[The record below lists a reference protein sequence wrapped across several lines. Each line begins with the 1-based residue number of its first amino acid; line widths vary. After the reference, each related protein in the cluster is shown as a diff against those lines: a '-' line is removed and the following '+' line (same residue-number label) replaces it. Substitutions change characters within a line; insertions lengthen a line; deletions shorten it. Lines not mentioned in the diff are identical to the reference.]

1 MELNL
6 TNLQTNQP
14 QSHTKIEDVIVL
26 GAGPAGLSA
35 ALYAARAELSPLVL
49 TGMSLGG
56 QASLTHSIE
65 NYPGFPDGVG
75 GSELGELFQKQA
87 ERFGARYEYDS
98 VTDVDFSK
106 HPFIIKTYSQEFK
119 TRSVIISTGAS
130 PNLLNIP
137 GEKSLTG
144 RGVSYCGTCDG
155 WFFKEKK
162 VVVVGGGDSALEE
175 GLFLTRFAS
184 SVTVIHR
191 RDQLRAGKI
200 LQTRAADNPKMNFI
214 WNSVVKEIQ
223 GEAAVTGVVLENVLT
238 GEQSVFPTDGVFV
251 FIGHTPNTEMFRNK
265 VDMDEHGYIFANSKM
280 ETSRPGIFAAGE
292 VMDST
297 FKQVVVSAGMGAAAA
312 IQATR
317 FLEENE

>member
-1 MELNL
+1 M
-6 TNLQTNQP
+6 
-14 QSHTKIEDVIVL
+14 
-26 GAGPAGLSA
+26 
-35 ALYAARAELSPLVL
+35 
-49 TGMSLGG
+49 
-56 QASLTHSIE
+56 
-65 NYPGFPDGVG
+65 
-75 GSELGELFQKQA
+75 
-87 ERFGARYEYDS
+87 
-98 VTDVDFSK
+98 
-106 HPFIIKTYSQEFK
+106 
-119 TRSVIISTGAS
+119 
-130 PNLLNIP
+130 
-137 GEKSLTG
+137 
-144 RGVSYCGTCDG
+144 
-155 WFFKEKK
+155 
-162 VVVVGGGDSALEE
+162 
-175 GLFLTRFAS
+175 TRFAS